1 VTGPATSAAPRPTLR
16 AGLSVSSVVLRD
28 LGAPVAEHVG
38 PSPSASNGR
47 HHKARTSS
55 RVTGPVANAVR
66 RRFLPPAWT
75 AFDVARPSLLGLG
88 LMLLVARETSSGRHH
103 KAQNS
108 AKTLRALAA
117 SSRTCPSTP
126 IGGRSRT
133 PSRMKGTPSSTL
145 RSPPS
150 ATRGAQRATASSSLR
165 QRTLRSMRLQK

>member
-1 VTGPATSAAPRPTLR
+1 MTGPAKCAAPRPTLR

-38 PSPSASNGR
+38 PSPSVSNGR

-88 LMLLVARETSSGRHH
+88 LMARETSSGRHH